1 MALNELLDE
10 LEINIDQ
17 QLQQLSYPQLLS
29 IVEALTKRMRIRD
42 LAQLVADQHHFTL
55 RSLFRTLERLED
67 GALLLQ
73 ILNEPFKEQ
82 ELHQTIEHWLLD
94 KELQVHV
101 IQTIE
106 PNTCMLGWKEI
117 GYGSRSFTRM
127 WQSKELWAI
136 EANLKRSQN
145 AIEYAF
151 SQAIDLTRSA
161 QYCYVTISP
170 YLWYKYSEII
180 RKKMDNSQNIGVL
193 LTDRSRV
200 KVLAVAQRNDVD
212 KNHYNKLK
220 SVLE

>member
-1 MALNELLDE
+1 MALNELLGE
-10 LEINIDQ
+10 LEISIDQ
-17 QLQQLSYPQLLS
+17 RLQQLSYPQLLS

-42 LAQLVADQHHFTL
+42 LAQLVADQQHFTL
-55 RSLFRTLERLED
+55 RSLFRTVERLED

-82 ELHQTIEHWLLD
+82 ELHQTIEHWLQD
-94 KELQVHV
+94 KELQVYV

-106 PNTCMLGWKEI
+106 PNTCILGWKEI
-117 GYGSRSFTRM
+117 GYGGRSFTRM

-145 AIEYAF
+145 AVERAF

-170 YLWYKYSEII
+170 YLWFKYSEII